1 MQARQMGC
9 ADAAKY
15 PIMRDE
21 TKATTALQRLVHSD
35 AFNYSILAVIV
46 FNSILIGVETYHEG
60 SFSHDIQLFI
70 LFVFVIEII
79 LRWFG
84 RLSLRSYLSDGWNY
98 FDIII
103 VLVSLV
109 PEMWQDENDSSI
121 FAALRILRVL
131 KIFRSIRAV
140 GELRVITGVLLR
152 SLRSLSYT
160 GLLFFIFMYVYAV
173 VGVSLFKNIDYVNS
187 LNYQLNPTQ
196 PDPYGD
202 IGEAFFSLFRIL
214 TGEDWTDLRY
224 NLMNGQTKA
233 SNIVVTGYHVS
244 WMIISAILFLNL
256 VVGAVVNNFHEV
268 LEQKKIEEEQQAR
281 KYLKEKVGNKELPE
295 G

>member
-1 MQARQMGC
+1 MSQSLKART
-9 ADAAKY
+9 
-15 PIMRDE
+15 P
-21 TKATTALQRLVHSD
+21 LQRLVNSD
-35 AFNYSILAVIV
+35 AFNYSILAVIII
-46 FNSILIGVETYHEG
+46 NSILIGVETYRSGFFIHE
-60 SFSHDIQLFI
+60 IQLFI
-70 LFVFVIEII
+70 LLIFVIEIV
-79 LRWFG
+79 LRWLG
-84 RLSLRSYLSDGWNY
+84 RLSLRSYLLDGWNY
-98 FDIII
+98 FDVII
-103 VLVSLV
+103 VLTSII
-109 PEMWQDENDSSI
+109 PEIWQEESSSSV

-131 KIFRSIRAV
+131 KIFRSIRAI

-173 VGVSLFKNIDYVNS
+173 VGVSLFKS
-187 LNYQLNPTQ
+187 PNYEQSINYELNPTQ

-224 NLMNGQTKA
+224 NLLNGETNT
-233 SNIVVTGYHVS
+233 SNIVVTSYHVS

-268 LEQKKIEEEQQAR
+268 LEQKKERELEEQR
-281 KYLKEKVGNKELPE
+281 KYLDSRTPE
-295 G
+295 P

>member
-1 MQARQMGC
+1 
-9 ADAAKY
+9 
-15 PIMRDE
+15 MRDE
-21 TKATTALQRLVHSD
+21 PIATTPLQRLVHSE
-35 AFNYSILAVIV
+35 AFNYSILAVIII
-46 FNSILIGVETYHEG
+46 NSILIGLETYREGFFIHEV
-60 SFSHDIQLFI
+60 QVFI
-70 LFVFVIEII
+70 LFIFVIEII
-79 LRWFG
+79 LRWLG

-109 PEMWQDENDSSI
+109 PEIWQDESSSGV

-173 VGVSLFKNIDYVNS
+173 VGVSLFKNPDYIHS
-187 LNYQLNPTQ
+187 LNYQFNPSQ

-224 NLMNGQTKA
+224 NLLNGQTKA

-268 LEQKKIEEEQQAR
+268 LEQKKIEEEERALN
-281 KYLKEKVGNKELPE
+281 YLTEREGGKKLPK
-295 G
+295 GD